1 MSFPFIDDL
10 DEFFCAK
17 YANYDKICILPGY
30 HMPLMQKTRV
40 DEYGRTRSY
49 TLPASTM
56 ALIHQEKKA
65 ELLKAL
71 KEKLADKTFSFS
83 FHPLSLWQRFTQK
96 FKKDAFY
103 KSFNGLLKKYKV
115 TEEEA
120 VERLTI
126 TAEIYQN
133 IVKGKWNPSKNLVLS
148 LALAF
153 GFSFEDTE
161 NTLLYLEENFDYS
174 YEKDVVVAYLLQSRT
189 YNIEMVKAA
198 LSEYKVAN
206 LFLA

>member
-1 MSFPFIDDL
+1 MKS
-10 DEFFCAK
+10 
-17 YANYDKICILPGY
+17 
-30 HMPLMQKTRV
+30 
-40 DEYGRTRSY
+40 
-49 TLPASTM
+49 
-56 ALIHQEKKA
+56 
-65 ELLKAL
+65 
-71 KEKLADKTFSFS
+71 
-83 FHPLSLWQRFTQK
+83 WQRFTQK

-161 NTLLYLEENFDYS
+161 NTLFGIEENFDYS

-198 LSEYKVAN
+198 LSEYKVAT